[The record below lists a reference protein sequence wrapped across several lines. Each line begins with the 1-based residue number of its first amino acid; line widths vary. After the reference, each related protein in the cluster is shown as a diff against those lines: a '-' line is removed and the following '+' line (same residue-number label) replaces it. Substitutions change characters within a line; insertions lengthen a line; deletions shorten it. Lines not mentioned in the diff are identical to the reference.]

1 MHCVPMSEITSVL
14 PRSPGFFQSF
24 VCFSVIVMTIAGG
37 LFAFGISL
45 HTLMFLCL
53 LWAGLHAYSLGY
65 AYLQIRDLMT
75 SALSRAMPAI
85 YIFILIGMVISSFMH
100 SGTIATLMY
109 YGLSLLSPSLFLAV
123 GLLLCA
129 LMSVATG
136 TSWGTVGTLGVV
148 FIGIGSAM
156 NIPLPLVAGM
166 IVCGATFG
174 DKMSPISDT
183 TNLAAMSAGTDLYRH
198 IYSMLFTTIPA
209 FILTFVIFLFIG
221 FSYAD
226 KNLELDAVT
235 SIQSA
240 LASNYSLMPLITLLP
255 LILLATLSIRKV
267 PAEVTMSCS
276 ILLAVFIAIIY
287 QGANPVSV
295 LNALWENKPESTGI
309 PNLDALLGRGGIS
322 SMSWTLLLALM
333 AIALGGILHGAGFLT
348 ALLAGII
355 AKVKRT
361 ATLIAT
367 TILAGFLGNVA
378 MGEAY
383 ISIILSCQLF
393 KPKYQQQQLDSAI
406 LSRSVEEG
414 STMTTGLIPW
424 TTAGA
429 FYTATLGVDV
439 LDYLPYAF
447 FNYLNAIVA
456 VAMAAVGVGLLKS
469 KTRAFVN

>member
-1 MHCVPMSEITSVL
+1 MSEITSVL

-24 VCFSVIVMTIAGG
+24 VCFSVIVITIAGG
-37 LFAFGISL
+37 LFAFDISL